1 MNDKLSSICDLG
13 WLSTTTVIL
22 IRCSCSGFQSTIPIL
37 LRGIPDQHPKLP
49 SVGWRSSVV
58 YGIPLELGEFSWNS
72 RILMFLKG
80 PLNGP
85 TGCAANAFHMFFG
98 YLLIFFICTLA
109 ISMILASNLSRT
121 CSSFLPQWETGGI
134 SRSLPSC
141 QLFNRL
147 LYYTIID
154 YIHLF

>member
-1 MNDKLSSICDLG
+1 MGWTTFFVEKKGDLG

-58 YGIPLELGEFSWNS
+58 YGIPLEIGEFSWNR

-85 TGCAANAFHMFFG
+85 TGWHVFWLLTYLFHMHTCNFHDSSVQSIQNLLFF
-98 YLLIFFICTLA
+98 
-109 ISMILASNLSRT
+109 SPPMRNWLSVFPGVCQVVS
-121 CSSFLPQWETGGI
+121 CS
-134 SRSLPSC
+134 
-141 QLFNRL
+141 
-147 LYYTIID
+147 ID
-154 YIHLF
+154 YSIILS